1 DVTNLYTLIPLRAAN
16 SKTLVEQSIGRG
28 LRLPYGKRTG
38 NQTVDRLTIVA
49 HDRFQEIVDEA
60 NNPNS
65 IIRTGV
71 IIGKDIA
78 VEKKRAITI
87 PTTITDTI
95 QREVQTEVNKR
106 VATKSGAQSTFTT

>member
-1 DVTNLYTLIPLRAAN
+1 
-16 SKTLVEQSIGRG
+16 GRG

-38 NQTVDRLTIVA
+38 NQSVDRLTIVA
-49 HDRFQEIVDEA
+49 HDRFQDIVDEA

-78 VEKKRAITI
+78 VEKKQAVTI
-87 PTTITDTI
+87 PTSITDTI
-95 QREVQTEVNKR
+95 QQEVQTEVEKIVANKPE
-106 VATKSGAQSTFTT
+106 VQSTFTTERVQAAIQLTQQAIKRFEY